1 MKNKNITASII
12 FFLPDPSQFGKVGK
26 DFLITLFFISVFTC
40 FLNAQVK
47 RSVYSMFG
55 VGQLTDN
62 SIGINKSLGGT
73 GIAFQSGSS
82 INYLNPAS
90 YLGIPPGSLAMEL
103 GLYGIYNISQ
113 KENTSQSAGNI
124 SISYFSASLY
134 FTRWW
139 AFSLGIIPFSSVYYV
154 ITSNSSING
163 ELTSFK
169 KEFKGSGGLNRVY
182 FGNSF
187 KVLDNLAVGFNAS
200 IIFGPI
206 TQTETALSSDN
217 FTGYELKNERSAS
230 SFYLD
235 YGIQYLIHKNNW
247 LYTVGFVYGASTK
260 INTSD
265 VLQFTYNSTTD
276 SLEQENVLDIKIPTK
291 LGLGIS
297 VNKQNIFRAGFD
309 YEWGGWSKINFS
321 NPNLDTKNSN
331 RFSIGVEYSPNINN
345 RDNNLLSSL
354 VYRFGANYKNS
365 YMVIDKTP
373 INSAGITL
381 GIGIPFERFS
391 MINFSLEYGREGT
404 LNKGLVRN
412 DYWTFYFN
420 ISLHELWLTRPD

>member
-1 MKNKNITASII
+1 MNNKNITTSII
-12 FFLPDPSQFGKVGK
+12 SILPVSPQFEKFGKI
-26 DFLITLFFISVFTC
+26 FLITLFFISVPTC
-40 FLNAQVK
+40 FMNAQVK
-47 RSVYSMFG
+47 NSVYSMFG

-62 SIGINKSLGGT
+62 SVGINKSLGGT

-90 YLGIPPGSLAMEL
+90 YLGIPSGSLAIEI
-103 GLYGIYNISQ
+103 GLYGIYNTSQ
-113 KENTSQSAGNI
+113 KENAYQSAGDINL
-124 SISYFSASLY
+124 SYFSASLY
-134 FTRWW
+134 FTKWW
-139 AFSLGIIPFSSVYYV
+139 AFSLGIVPFSTVDYV
-154 ITSNSSING
+154 VNSNSNING

-169 KEFKGSGGLNRVY
+169 KTFKGSGGLNRVY
-182 FGNSF
+182 LGNSF
-187 KVLDNLAVGFNAS
+187 KILDDLAVGFDAS
-200 IIFGPI
+200 VIFGPI
-206 TQTETALSSDN
+206 ALTETALSSDN
-217 FTGYELKNERSAS
+217 FTGYELKNERSSS

-235 YGIQYLIHKNNW
+235 YGIQYLIHNNSW
-247 LYTVGFVYGASTK
+247 LYTIGFVYGASTK

-265 VLQFTYNSTTD
+265 VLQFTYSSTAD
-276 SLEQENVLDIKIPTK
+276 SLEQNNVLDMKIPTK

-321 NPNLDTKNSN
+321 NPNLDTENSN
-331 RFSIGVEYSPNINN
+331 RFSIGIEYSPNGNN
-345 RDNNLLSSL
+345 RDNSLFNSL

-373 INSAGITL
+373 INSAGIAL

-391 MINFSLEYGREGT
+391 MINLCLEYGREGT

-420 ISLHELWLTRPD
+420 ISLHELWFTKSN